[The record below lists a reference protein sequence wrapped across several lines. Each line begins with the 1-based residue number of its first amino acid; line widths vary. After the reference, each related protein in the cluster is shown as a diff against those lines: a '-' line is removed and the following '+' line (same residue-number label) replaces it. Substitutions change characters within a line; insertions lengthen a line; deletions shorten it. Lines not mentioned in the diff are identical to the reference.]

1 MVSAI
6 ITSVGIKMKPTKL
19 GISLCALLIAACSTT
34 PKPSIPS
41 KPTVS
46 PVPTPSPVIGGKPSA
61 YTCSYTAKSG
71 GGAFYKDDGPMADFP
86 ANMDQALEPTP
97 RWEPLHKWANRPYT
111 VLGLSFTPQ
120 PLNGP
125 EQGMASWYGR
135 KFHGQ
140 KTSIG
145 ETYDMFQMTA
155 AHPTLPIPSYARV
168 TNVKNGRSVIVR
180 VNDRGPF
187 HKGRVMD
194 LSFLAAC
201 RLGYAN
207 NGSAEVIVES
217 LQAGDTPKD
226 MLAVAPQPVRTPVAV
241 SSAPRPIPV
250 AESNGVVYVQ
260 LGAFASQSN
269 AENFRAHVARELDND
284 ANKLSIQAN
293 KNLYRVRLGPFASRN
308 DALQVISRVTGDN
321 NIKAVIA
328 Q

>member
-1 MVSAI
+1 
-6 ITSVGIKMKPTKL
+6 MKHFKL
-19 GISLCALLIAACSTT
+19 GISLCALLITACSTT
-34 PKPSIPS
+34 PTPRIPTPTKPNQIPAPIPS
-41 KPTVS
+41 T
-46 PVPTPSPVIGGKPSA
+46 TPAVVTGKSSA
-61 YTCSYTAKSG
+61 YACSYTAKSG

-86 ANMDQALEPTP
+86 ANMDQVLEPTP

-120 PLNGP
+120 ALSGA

-145 ETYDMFQMTA
+145 EIYDMFQMTA
-155 AHPTLPIPSYARV
+155 AHPTMPIPSYARV
-168 TNVKNGRSVIVR
+168 TNVKNGRSVVVR

-217 LQAGDTPKD
+217 LVASDAPSGSQMAAQTIQTTPII
-226 MLAVAPQPVRTPVAV
+226 ATNN
-241 SSAPRPIPV
+241 APRSIPV
-250 AESNGVVYVQ
+250 AESNGLVYVQ

-269 AENFRAHVARELDND
+269 AESFKAHLARELDKD
-284 ANKLSIQAN
+284 ADKLSIQAN
-293 KNLYRVRLGPFASRN
+293 PNLYRVRLGPFANRN
-308 DALQVISRVTGDN
+308 DALLVVSRVTGEN
-321 NIKAVIA
+321 NIKAVLT

>member
-1 MVSAI
+1 
-6 ITSVGIKMKPTKL
+6 MKLKKL
-19 GISLCALLIAACSTT
+19 GISLCTLLIGACSTT
-34 PKPSIPS
+34 PNTGISTKP
-41 KPTVS
+41 
-46 PVPTPSPVIGGKPSA
+46 PVAKPTPSSPTISGGTPSA
-61 YTCSYTAKSG
+61 YTCTYTARSS

-120 PLNGP
+120 DQIGQAK

-168 TNVKNGRSVIVR
+168 TNVKNGRSVVVR

-217 LQAGDTPKD
+217 LVPSDAPSTF
-226 MLAVAPQPVRTPVAV
+226 VASATGTRPPSQT
-241 SSAPRPIPV
+241 SSTATAPRAIPM
-250 AESNGVVYVQ
+250 AEANGSVYVQ
-260 LGAFASQSN
+260 LGAFASQNN
-269 AENFRAHVARELDND
+269 AENFKAHLARELDND
-284 ANKLSIQAN
+284 ANKLSIQSNA
-293 KNLYRVRLGPFASRN
+293 NLYRVRLGPFSNRN
-308 DALQVISRVTGDN
+308 EALAVVSRVTGEK

>member
-1 MVSAI
+1 MQFNRSR
-6 ITSVGIKMKPTKL
+6 
-19 GISLCALLIAACSTT
+19 ALILSGLLLAACSNT
-34 PKPSIPS
+34 PEKKPVATPR
-41 KPTVS
+41 PNVTPA
-46 PVPTPSPVIGGKPSA
+46 PVLANSGKPSA
-61 YTCSYTAKSG
+61 YTCTYTAKSG

-120 PLNGP
+120 PLSGP

-217 LQAGDTPKD
+217 LQAGDTPSE
-226 MLAVAPQPVRTPVAV
+226 MLALAPTQPIRTQPIAA

-269 AENFRAHVARELDND
+269 AENFKAHVARELDND

-293 KNLYRVRLGPFASRN
+293 SNLYRVRLGPFASRN

-321 NIKAVIA
+321 NLKAVIA

>member
-1 MVSAI
+1 MQLNRSHALI
-6 ITSVGIKMKPTKL
+6 FS
-19 GISLCALLIAACSTT
+19 ALLLAACSST
-34 PKPSIPS
+34 PDKKTPTKPVTP
-41 KPTVS
+41 
-46 PVPTPSPVIGGKPSA
+46 PTPTPTPVTTTGTPSA
-61 YTCSYTAKSG
+61 YTCIYNAKSG

-86 ANMDQALEPTP
+86 ANMDQVLEPTP

-120 PLNGP
+120 DQIGQAK
-125 EQGMASWYGR
+125 EQGIASWYGR

-168 TNVKNGRSVIVR
+168 TNVKNGRSVVVR

-217 LQAGDTPKD
+217 LVPSDAPSPFVASAAGKRPT
-226 MLAVAPQPVRTPVAV
+226 TPVAQNV
-241 SSAPRPIPV
+241 VTAANPRPIPI
-250 AESNGVVYVQ
+250 AETNGSIYVQ
-260 LGAFASQSN
+260 LGAFSSQSN
-269 AENFRAHVARELDND
+269 AENFKVHLARELDND
-284 ANKLSIQAN
+284 ANKLSIQNNA
-293 KNLYRVRLGPFASRN
+293 NLYKVRLGPFANRN
-308 DALQVISRVTGDN
+308 DALAVISRVTGEK